1 MLLVFQRVALDLT
14 GSHWVSLGCT
24 GFYWVLLGFT
34 GFYWFFFVFCWSR
47 LDPSVFH
54 FFLSKQPVAFF
65 LLFVVFFYSLV
76 RSVYGG
82 RPKKFIDGAKK
93 KRAKEK
99 QRREGRPTNHVLGM
113 VCFLV
118 SSSESGAAVSSPS
131 LGASLLIV
139 IAVAALY

>member
-34 GFYWFFFVFCWSR
+34 GFFLFFAGLGWIHLFFI
-47 LDPSVFH
+47 